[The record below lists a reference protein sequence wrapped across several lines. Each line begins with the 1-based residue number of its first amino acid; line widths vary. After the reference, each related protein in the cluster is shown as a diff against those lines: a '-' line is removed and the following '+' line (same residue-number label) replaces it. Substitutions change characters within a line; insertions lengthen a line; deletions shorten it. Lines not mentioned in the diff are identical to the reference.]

1 MRLKG
6 NGTGRVLM
14 FVAAAALCVGGGVA
28 AGRLP
33 VWGLIA
39 KAAPAHVAH
48 SGQKATAQGI
58 TVHGWWT
65 IKVFNGSGL
74 VQERQFEN
82 ALSIQATNGGDAA
95 LTALLTRQAVAGP
108 WELLVDTTTVDHVL
122 YSAADQAGDGQLAVN
137 DVGRHTV
144 LTGSF
149 TARADISIASVWTF
163 LFVCGPSVTPAAC
176 INRTGSHTFAF
187 TNADVSPNVTVSS
200 GQIVQVKVDISF
212 S

>member
-33 VWGLIA
+33 VLGLIA
-39 KAAPAHVAH
+39 KAAPAQVAH

-65 IKVFNGSGL
+65 IKVFSGSRL
-74 VQERQFEN
+74 VREKQFEN
-82 ALSIQATNGGDAA
+82 ALTTDSNGGSAA
-95 LTALLTRQAVAGP
+95 LTALLAGHYTTGP
-108 WELLVDTTTVDHVL
+108 WGVVVRSTSDTYYL
-122 YSAADQAGDGQLAVN
+122 YSAGGPQDQSLAVN
-137 DVGRHTV
+137 DVGHHTV

-149 TARADISIASVWTF
+149 TSRGDISIASVGT
-163 LFVCGPSVTPAAC
+163 LLYLCGRSSSPDSCSSQVA
-176 INRTGSHTFAF
+176 IRIFSF
-187 TNADVSPNVTVSS
+187 TNADVSPNLAVSS